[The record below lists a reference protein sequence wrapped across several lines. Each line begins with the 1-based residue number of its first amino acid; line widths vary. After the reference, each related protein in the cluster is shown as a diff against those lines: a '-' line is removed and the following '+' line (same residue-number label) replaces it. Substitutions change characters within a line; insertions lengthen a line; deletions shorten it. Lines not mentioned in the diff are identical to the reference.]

1 MLKPRCISDS
11 AMADTSAADIIRS
24 SLAELHR
31 LRHSANTVFR
41 TAAEGVMETGG
52 EETKEKKFLSTLK
65 QQIDT
70 VQGSLASVETQ
81 LGQVS
86 GTCKALRSGSC
97 HVSCCRPC
105 GRLNYS
111 VSARQPAQ
119 Q

>member
-1 MLKPRCISDS
+1 
-11 AMADTSAADIIRS
+11 MADTSAAEIIRS

-41 TAAEGVMETGG
+41 TAAEGVKETGG

-86 GTCKALRSGSC
+86 SALSLVEDCAGS
-97 HVSCCRPC
+97 VALLLS
-105 GRLNYS
+105 RLNYS